1 MKAMKRLAAV
11 ASAAA
16 LAAMSVA
23 AFGMQA
29 SAVDSVETGDSWLLF
44 VNIVPT
50 GAESMSTDTFPS
62 LSVTID
68 EVLVDGATPE
78 GYTTSANAVDTAYHE
93 GGSAAGTT
101 RLYLHDDWSGSGVTD
116 LQSGTV
122 STISVTFTISG
133 MESSGGEEQG
143 QAFLC
148 GQFDDQSNWSAG
160 ENSGTDVASIIGD
173 GTYTVNWDVSQSD
186 VPATTTVAEESS
198 ADETTTT
205 VAAEESADETTTTAA
220 EEVSAT
226 DDGTTPTESSST
238 GNTGDGT
245 VAAVA
250 VGAVAAASLGALALT
265 ATRRKK

>member
-11 ASAAA
+11 AAAAA

-23 AFGMQA
+23 TFNWNV

-50 GAESMSTDTFPS
+50 GAASMSTDTFPN

-78 GYTTSANAVDTAYHE
+78 GYTTSANAVDTSYHE

-133 MESSGGEEQG
+133 MESSGGTEQG

-186 VPATTTVAEESS
+186 VTAPATTAAPEESS
-198 ADETTTT
+198 TAETTTA
-205 VAAEESADETTTTAA
+205 AAESSAAETTTAAADPSTTGGDTTTTAP
-220 EEVSAT
+220 ST
-226 DDGTTPTESSST
+226 T
-238 GNTGDGT
+238 GNTGDST

-250 VGAVAAASLGALALT
+250 VGAVAAASLGVLALT
-265 ATRRKK
+265 VTRRKK